1 MDCFPLF
8 ISETLIKKERV
19 VATQGNIDDDMQQRE
34 HDINSK
40 ARFFSCV
47 ICIFHILSL
56 SAVCEEEALYLFG
69 SRRAIRL
76 PE

>member
-1 MDCFPLF
+1 M
-8 ISETLIKKERV
+8 KEKGM
-19 VATQGNIDDDMQQRE
+19 VATQGNTDDDMQQRE

-56 SAVCEEEALYLFG
+56 SAVCEEEALYLFI
-69 SRRAIRL
+69 RAWKSHPLARVMA
-76 PE
+76 

>member
-34 HDINSK
+34 PDINSK

-47 ICIFHILSL
+47 ICIFRILFL
-56 SAVCEEEALYLFG
+56 STLYEEESVYLFG
-69 SRRAIRL
+69 HRRAIHL